1 MDSINNSIQ
10 PLDNLI
16 DEFKDR
22 LIRLRRDTQETYP
35 LSRDCKG
42 LIKQYDQD
50 IEYMIGQMEFA
61 ATQMNVPNVTGGK
74 RRLYKKTRKSRK

>member
-1 MDSINNSIQ
+1 MNNSIQ

-16 DEFKDR
+16 GEFKDR
-22 LIRLRRDTQETYP
+22 LTKLRRDTKEYSI
-35 LSRDCKG
+35 SRGCKE

-61 ATQMNVPNVTGGK
+61 ANQMNVPNVTGGK
-74 RRLYKKTRKSRK
+74 RTKTRKSRK